1 MGIKS
6 IESTKRWVNLK
17 TQGQMQLNK
26 LIKPLFITLRIPI
39 IHHMSYL
46 YRYQPYGE
54 YDDTHSKAQPPELE
68 GTAKSGVPDSSGA
81 QINPFYH
88 KL

>member
-6 IESTKRWVNLK
+6 IESAKRWVNLK
-17 TQGQMQLNK
+17 TQGQMQPNK
-26 LIKPLFITLRIPI
+26 LIKPLFITLSMSI

-54 YDDTHSKAQPPELE
+54 YDDPHSKAQPPE